1 MKRVIGSYIVIEEI
15 NEEVS
20 SDSGLLL
27 GANDV
32 NELRY
37 HKGKVVMPG
46 TDVETVSADD
56 VIYYDK
62 SGSFK
67 MSLNGRAIVVIRER
81 DVVIVL

>member
-1 MKRVIGSYIVIEEI
+1 MKKVIGTYIVIEEI
-15 NEEVS
+15 NEEVTS
-20 SDSGLLL
+20 ESGLIL

-46 TDVETVSADD
+46 TDVNTVVTGD

-62 SGSFK
+62 SSSFK